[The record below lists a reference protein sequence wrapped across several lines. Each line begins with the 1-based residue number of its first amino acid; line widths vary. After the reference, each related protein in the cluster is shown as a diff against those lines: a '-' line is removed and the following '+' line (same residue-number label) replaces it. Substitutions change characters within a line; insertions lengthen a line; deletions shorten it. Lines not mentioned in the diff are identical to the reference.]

1 MSKNQ
6 ECSKIYDKKPNK
18 TVYVYDGEN
27 EEDDKYFDDCKNI
40 EEAIFEKFDKYL
52 YVKIFVDS
60 NDEDLVKTYDKLIE
74 KHNKNISKNIGFS
87 LVSPIN
93 MATEENTYKYTL
105 WLDVK
110 CVCKLILRDNNLYN
124 GMDVN
129 IDKDNYKLIPNQ
141 GIKSLKG
148 VYRHTMTY
156 DIDYIGNLKVDMEV
170 SREYEMDEE
179 YTLLTKY
186 QYVYDL
192 INNDIDPVY
201 VERVKTI
208 EELYTTKVRL

>member
-1 MSKNQ
+1 MSQNQ
-6 ECSKIYDKKPNK
+6 ECDKKPNK
-18 TVYVYDGEN
+18 IVYVYEGDD
-27 EEDDKYFDDCKNI
+27 EEDDKYFDDCRHI
-40 EEAIFEKFDKYL
+40 EEEIFDEFDKYL

-60 NDEDLVKTYDKLIE
+60 QDPELIKIYDKLIE
-74 KHNKNISKNIGFS
+74 NHNRNISRNIGFS

-93 MATEENTYKYTL
+93 MITEENTYKYTL

-110 CVCKLILRDNNLYN
+110 CVCKLILCDKNLYN
-124 GMDVN
+124 DMDVN
-129 IDKDNYKLIPNQ
+129 TDKENYKLVPIQ
-141 GIKSLKG
+141 GVKSLKG
-148 VYRHTMTY
+148 VYRHTMSY

-170 SREYEMDEE
+170 SREYDMEEE

-192 INNDIDPVY
+192 VNDDIDPVY

-208 EELYTTKVRL
+208 EELYTTKVRM